1 MLDDENIIIIII
13 IIIIIS
19 RAEEDLEQK
28 DNYCSSYHWCSGW
41 CVRNEPQPHLKH
53 WAPRVRDPAVAAMC
67 YSGHPENCAVGDWSW
82 MGEWHGRNG
91 RLTLC

>member
-1 MLDDENIIIIII
+1 MEIFPGGSGLSPSKEVNKGEII
-13 IIIIIS
+13 
-19 RAEEDLEQK
+19 
-28 DNYCSSYHWCSGW
+28 
-41 CVRNEPQPHLKH
+41 NEPQPHLKP
-53 WAPRVRDPAVAAMC
+53 WAPRVRDPAAAAMC